1 MGISCCL
8 NLPDC
13 INIFGILVNAA
24 LAIWIVRVI
33 QNKLTNNR
41 VLKDHFINEVKE
53 IRNEYRVCLSNLH
66 SNKMH
71 SKNIIPWFKLMNIK
85 VSDFMGI
92 INEKYNIDK
101 DMLYPYQNTLRELV
115 TEDEN
120 FIQQYKNN
128 ADIQFS
134 DDSKNKFIRFQ
145 TGTKSPFLMK
155 LL

>member
-1 MGISCCL
+1 
-8 NLPDC
+8 
-13 INIFGILVNAA
+13 
-24 LAIWIVRVI
+24 
-33 QNKLTNNR
+33 
-41 VLKDHFINEVKE
+41 
-53 IRNEYRVCLSNLH
+53 
-66 SNKMH
+66 
-71 SKNIIPWFKLMNIK
+71 
-85 VSDFMGI
+85 MGI

-145 TGTKSPFLMK
+145 QEQNHLFNEIIIKINDFS
-155 LL
+155 